1 MKLTIL
7 ALTMFSSVA
16 LSADLPT
23 ARQAVSIAKKRMSP
37 VSQDQVL
44 RIEGRRSDPELR
56 IRQWDITF
64 YDDTR
69 VNNAIAVR
77 VDDGQDTETQVR
89 LRMFENASWDHFDRN
104 FTGFSRKEVIDPA
117 RWKIDSDDAMSKV
130 LKQPGL
136 SEVQVTEVRMTLCKL
151 SDGEVPPVWR
161 VYLRARSKT
170 NPSREAAIG
179 YVELSAESGEVLR
192 NETRVDKLLD

>member
-7 ALTMFSSVA
+7 ALTMLSSVA
-16 LSADLPT
+16 VAANPPT
-23 ARQAVSIAKKRMSP
+23 ARQAVDVAKKRMSP

-56 IRQWDITF
+56 IRRWDITF

-77 VDDGQDTETQVR
+77 VDDGQDTETQVQ

-117 RWKIDSDDAMSKV
+117 RWKVDSDNAVSKV
-130 LKQPGL
+130 LKQP
-136 SEVQVTEVRMTLCKL
+136 R
-151 SDGEVPPVWR
+151 
-161 VYLRARSKT
+161 
-170 NPSREAAIG
+170 
-179 YVELSAESGEVLR
+179 
-192 NETRVDKLLD
+192 